1 MLGDLGASAAP
12 MARAAGMQVRLLVG
26 WCGLRGHLWGLALR
40 RQGVGR
46 RRSHSAWQGGMAASG
61 HSLPARRSTVA
72 GSPRAELEARRARA
86 GVGPVGAGGSLI

>member
-40 RQGVGR
+40 HQ
-46 RRSHSAWQGGMAASG
+46 ASVAG
-61 HSLPARRSTVA
+61 HSTLHGRVEWPRRGTA
-72 GSPRAELEARRARA
+72 CP
-86 GVGPVGAGGSLI
+86 PVGVQ

>member
-40 RQGVGR
+40 RQ
-46 RRSHSAWQGGMAASG
+46 AS
-61 HSLPARRSTVA
+61 VA
-72 GSPRAELEARRARA
+72 GDPTLHGRVEWLRRGTACP
-86 GVGPVGAGGSLI
+86 PVGVQ